1 LQVSLVRGSLEP
13 ATTLSGRGGGVMART
28 ERRMEITDGA
38 VLAALAH
45 PRRVAQLYQLKAL
58 GSRTASQCAQAL
70 GETPANCSY
79 HLRQLAKVGLVT
91 RDEAGNGRERP
102 WRSVYTGLDLHP
114 AVDDPDP
121 DVVTAARAT
130 RAALANAEIEEH
142 ARLARQYLRLE
153 QRAPREWRDAGQMA
167 SYSLRLTA
175 DELAGLARAL
185 DAAIRPYIGLTRADP
200 PADAQPVHLDLKA
213 FLRPEALT

>member
-1 LQVSLVRGSLEP
+1 
-13 ATTLSGRGGGVMART
+13 MARA
-28 ERRMEITDGA
+28 ERRMEVTDGA
-38 VLAALAH
+38 MLAALAH
-45 PRRVAQLYQLKAL
+45 PLRVALLYQLNAL

-79 HLRQLAKVGLVT
+79 HLRQLAKVGLVA
-91 RDEAGNGRERP
+91 REQAGNGRERP

-114 AVDDPDP
+114 SVDDPDP
-121 DVVTAARAT
+121 EVVTAARAT
-130 RAALANAEIEEH
+130 REALANAEIEEH

-153 QRAPREWRDAGQMA
+153 PRVPREWREAAGGA

-175 DELAGLARAL
+175 DELAGLVKAL

-200 PADAQPVHLDLKA
+200 PEGAQPVHLDLKA
-213 FLRPEALT
+213 FLRPEALA

>member
-1 LQVSLVRGSLEP
+1 
-13 ATTLSGRGGGVMART
+13 MARA
-28 ERRMEITDGA
+28 ERRMEVTDGA

-45 PRRVAQLYQLKAL
+45 PLRVALLYQLNAL

-79 HLRQLAKVGLVT
+79 HLRQLAKVGLVV
-91 RDEAGNGRERP
+91 RDEAADGRERP
-102 WRSVYTGLDLHP
+102 WRSVYTGLDLRP

-121 DVVTAARAT
+121 EVVTAARAT

-142 ARLARQYLRLE
+142 ARLAREYLRLE
-153 QRAPREWRDAGQMA
+153 QRVPKEWREAGTGA

-175 DELAGLARAL
+175 EELAGLVKTL

-200 PADAQPVHLDLKA
+200 PEDAQPVHLDLKA

>member
-1 LQVSLVRGSLEP
+1 
-13 ATTLSGRGGGVMART
+13 MARA
-28 ERRMEITDGA
+28 ERRMEVTDGE

-45 PRRVAQLYQLKAL
+45 PLRIALLYQLNAL

-91 RDEAGNGRERP
+91 RDEASNGRERP
-102 WRSVYTGLDLHP
+102 WQSVYTGLDLHP
-114 AVDDPDP
+114 PVDDPDP
-121 DVVTAARAT
+121 EVVTAARAT
-130 RAALANAEIEEH
+130 RAALANSETEEH

-153 QRAPREWRDAGQMA
+153 PRVPKEWRDAAIRA

-175 DELAGLARAL
+175 EELAALGRAL
-185 DAAIRPYIGLTRADP
+185 DAAIRPYIGLTRPDP
-200 PADAQPVHLDLKA
+200 PEGAQPVHLDLKA

>member
-1 LQVSLVRGSLEP
+1 
-13 ATTLSGRGGGVMART
+13 MARA
-28 ERRMEITDGA
+28 ERRMEVTDGA

-45 PRRVAQLYQLKAL
+45 PLRVALLYHLNAL

-79 HLRQLAKVGLVT
+79 HLRQLAKAGLVA

-102 WRSVYTGLDLHP
+102 WRSVYTGLSLRP
-114 AVDDPDP
+114 AVDDADP
-121 DVVTAARAT
+121 EVVTAARAT

-153 QRAPREWRDAGQMA
+153 PRAAKAWRDVAGVN

-175 DELAGLARAL
+175 GELAGLEAAL

-200 PADAQPVHLDLKA
+200 PEDAQPVHLDFKA
-213 FLRPEALT
+213 FLRPEALA

>member
-1 LQVSLVRGSLEP
+1 
-13 ATTLSGRGGGVMART
+13 MARA

-38 VLAALAH
+38 VLAAMAH
-45 PRRVAQLYQLKAL
+45 PLRVALLYQLYAL

-79 HLRQLAKVGLVT
+79 HLRQLAKVGLVV
-91 RDEAGNGRERP
+91 RDEADNGRERP
-102 WRSVYTGLDLHP
+102 WRSVYTGLDLRP
-114 AVDDPDP
+114 PLDDPDP
-121 DVVTAARAT
+121 EVVTAARAT

-153 QRAPREWRDAGQMA
+153 HQAPKEWREAATGA

-175 DELAGLARAL
+175 EELAALVKAL
-185 DAAIRPYIGLTRADP
+185 DTAIRPYIGLTRPDP
-200 PADAQPVHLDLKA
+200 PEGSQPVHLDLKT

>member
-1 LQVSLVRGSLEP
+1 
-13 ATTLSGRGGGVMART
+13 MARA
-28 ERRMEITDGA
+28 ERRMEVTDGA

-45 PRRVAQLYQLKAL
+45 PLRVALLYQLNAL
-58 GSRTASQCAQAL
+58 GSRTASQCAQGL

-79 HLRQLAKVGLVT
+79 HLRQLAKVGLVV
-91 RDEAGNGRERP
+91 RDEAADGRERP
-102 WRSVYTGLDLHP
+102 WRSVYTGLDLRP

-121 DVVTAARAT
+121 EVVTAARAT

-142 ARLARQYLRLE
+142 ARLAREYLRLE
-153 QRAPREWRDAGQMA
+153 QRVPKEWREAGTGA

-175 DELAGLARAL
+175 EELAGLVKTL

-200 PADAQPVHLDLKA
+200 PEDAQPVHLDLKA
-213 FLRPEALT
+213 FLRPEVLT

>member
-1 LQVSLVRGSLEP
+1 VP
-13 ATTLSGRGGGVMART
+13 RT
-28 ERRMEITDGA
+28 ERRLEITDSK

-45 PRRVAQLYQLKAL
+45 PLRVALLYQLNAL

-91 RDEAGNGRERP
+91 REEADNGRERP

-114 AVDDPDP
+114 PVDDPDP
-121 DVVTAARAT
+121 EVVTAARAV
-130 RAALANAEIEEH
+130 RASLANIEVEEH

-153 QRAPREWRDAGQMA
+153 QRADPAWREAATGA

-175 DELAGLARAL
+175 EELASLVKAL
-185 DAAIRPYIGLTRADP
+185 DALIRPYIGLTRPDP
-200 PADAQPVHLDLKA
+200 PEGSKPVHLDYKA
-213 FLRPEALT
+213 FLRPEALA

>member
-1 LQVSLVRGSLEP
+1 
-13 ATTLSGRGGGVMART
+13 MARA
-28 ERRMEITDGA
+28 ERRMEVTDGA

-45 PRRVAQLYQLKAL
+45 PLRVALLYQLNAL

-79 HLRQLAKVGLVT
+79 HLRQLAKAGLVA

-102 WRSVYTGLDLHP
+102 WRSVYTGLSLRP
-114 AVDDPDP
+114 ALDDADP
-121 DVVTAARAT
+121 EVVTAARAT
-130 RAALANAEIEEH
+130 RASVANIEIEEH

-153 QRAPREWRDAGQMA
+153 PRAAKAWRDVAGIN

-175 DELAGLARAL
+175 GELDELVQAL

-200 PADAQPVHLDLKA
+200 PEDAQPVHLDFKA
-213 FLRPEALT
+213 FLRPEALA

>member
-1 LQVSLVRGSLEP
+1 
-13 ATTLSGRGGGVMART
+13 MART
-28 ERRMEITDGA
+28 ERRMEVTDGA

-45 PRRVAQLYQLKAL
+45 PLRVALLYQLNAL

-79 HLRQLAKVGLVT
+79 HLRQLAKAGLVA

-102 WRSVYTGLDLHP
+102 WRSVYTGLSLRP
-114 AVDDPDP
+114 PVDDADP
-121 DVVTAARAT
+121 EVVTAARAT
-130 RAALANAEIEEH
+130 RASVANIEIEEH

-153 QRAPREWRDAGQMA
+153 PRAAKDWRDVAGVN

-175 DELAGLARAL
+175 GELHELVQAL

-200 PADAQPVHLDLKA
+200 PEDAQPVHLDFKA
-213 FLRPEALT
+213 FLRPEALA

>member
-1 LQVSLVRGSLEP
+1 
-13 ATTLSGRGGGVMART
+13 MARA
-28 ERRMEITDGA
+28 ERRMEVTDGA

-45 PRRVAQLYQLKAL
+45 PLRVALLYQLNAL

-79 HLRQLAKVGLVT
+79 HLRQLAKAGLVA

-102 WRSVYTGLDLHP
+102 WRSVYTGLSLRP
-114 AVDDPDP
+114 ALDDADP
-121 DVVTAARAT
+121 EVVTAARAT
-130 RAALANAEIEEH
+130 RASVANIEIEEH

-153 QRAPREWRDAGQMA
+153 PRAAKAWRDVAGVN

-175 DELAGLARAL
+175 GELDELVQAL

-200 PADAQPVHLDLKA
+200 PEDAQPVHLDFKA
-213 FLRPEALT
+213 FLRPEALA

>member
-1 LQVSLVRGSLEP
+1 
-13 ATTLSGRGGGVMART
+13 MAAA
-28 ERRMEITDGA
+28 ERRKEITDGA

-45 PRRVAQLYQLKAL
+45 PLRIALLYQLNAL

-91 RDEAGNGRERP
+91 REEAANGRERP
-102 WRSVYTGLDLHP
+102 WRPVYTGLDLHP

-121 DVVTAARAT
+121 EVVTAARAT

-153 QRAPREWRDAGQMA
+153 QRASKEWRDAGTAA

-175 DELAGLARAL
+175 EELAGLVQTL
-185 DAAIRPYIGLTRADP
+185 DAAIRPYIGLTRSDP
-200 PADAQPVHLDLKA
+200 PEDAQPVHLDFKA
-213 FLRPEALT
+213 FLRPEALA

>member
-1 LQVSLVRGSLEP
+1 
-13 ATTLSGRGGGVMART
+13 MARA
-28 ERRMEITDGA
+28 ERRMEVTDGA

-45 PRRVAQLYQLKAL
+45 PLRVALLYQLNAL

-79 HLRQLAKVGLVT
+79 HLRQLAKAGLVA

-102 WRSVYTGLDLHP
+102 WRSVYTGLSLRP
-114 AVDDPDP
+114 ALDDADP
-121 DVVTAARAT
+121 EVVTAARAT

-153 QRAPREWRDAGQMA
+153 PRAAKAWRDVAGVN

-175 DELAGLARAL
+175 GELDELVQAL
-185 DAAIRPYIGLTRADP
+185 DAVIRPYIGLTRADP
-200 PADAQPVHLDLKA
+200 PEDAQPVHLDFKA
-213 FLRPEALT
+213 FLRPEALA

>member
-1 LQVSLVRGSLEP
+1 
-13 ATTLSGRGGGVMART
+13 MART
-28 ERRMEITDGA
+28 ERRMEVTDGA
-38 VLAALAH
+38 VLAAMAH
-45 PRRVAQLYQLKAL
+45 PLRVALLYQLNAL

-79 HLRQLAKVGLVT
+79 HLRQLAKVGLVV
-91 RDEAGNGRERP
+91 RDEAADGRERP
-102 WRSVYTGLDLHP
+102 WRSVYTGLDLRP

-121 DVVTAARAT
+121 EVVTAARAT

-142 ARLARQYLRLE
+142 ARLAREYLRLE
-153 QRAPREWRDAGQMA
+153 QRVPKEWREAGTGA

-175 DELAGLARAL
+175 EELAGLVKTL

-200 PADAQPVHLDLKA
+200 PEDAQPVHLDLKA
-213 FLRPEALT
+213 FLRPEVLT

>member
-1 LQVSLVRGSLEP
+1 
-13 ATTLSGRGGGVMART
+13 MART
-28 ERRMEITDGA
+28 ERRTEVTDGA
-38 VLAALAH
+38 VLAAMAH
-45 PRRVAQLYQLKAL
+45 PLRVALLYQLNAL

-79 HLRQLAKVGLVT
+79 HLRQLAKVGLVA

-121 DVVTAARAT
+121 EVVTAARAT

-153 QRAPREWRDAGQMA
+153 PRAPRPWRETAGVN

-175 DELAGLARAL
+175 EELADLAQAL
-185 DAAIRPYIGLTRADP
+185 DRAIRPFIGLTRDDP
-200 PADAQPVHLDLKA
+200 PQEARPVHLDFKA

>member
-1 LQVSLVRGSLEP
+1 MVR
-13 ATTLSGRGGGVMART
+13 A
-28 ERRMEITDGA
+28 ERRTEITDGA

-45 PRRVAQLYQLKAL
+45 PLRVALLYQLNAL

-79 HLRQLAKVGLVT
+79 HLRQLAKAGLVA

-114 AVDDPDP
+114 PVDDPDP
-121 DVVTAARAT
+121 EVVTAARAT

-153 QRAPREWRDAGQMA
+153 PRAAKAWRDAA
-167 SYSLRLTA
+167 AVSSYSLRLTA
-175 DELAGLARAL
+175 EELAGLQQAL
-185 DAAIRPYIGLTRADP
+185 DAAIRPYIGLTRDDP
-200 PADAQPVHLDLKA
+200 PEDAQPVHLDFKA

>member
-1 LQVSLVRGSLEP
+1 MVR
-13 ATTLSGRGGGVMART
+13 A
-28 ERRMEITDGA
+28 ERRTEITDGA

-45 PRRVAQLYQLKAL
+45 PLRVALLYQLNAL

-79 HLRQLAKVGLVT
+79 HLRQLAKAGLVA

-114 AVDDPDP
+114 PVDDPDP
-121 DVVTAARAT
+121 EVVTAARAT

-153 QRAPREWRDAGQMA
+153 PRAAKAWRDAAGIS

-175 DELAGLARAL
+175 EELAGLQQAL
-185 DAAIRPYIGLTRADP
+185 DAAIRPYIGLTRDDP
-200 PADAQPVHLDLKA
+200 PEDAQPVHLDFKA

>member
-1 LQVSLVRGSLEP
+1 
-13 ATTLSGRGGGVMART
+13 MARS
-28 ERRMEITDGA
+28 ERRLEVDDGA

-45 PRRVAQLYQLKAL
+45 PLRVALLYQLNAL
-58 GSRTASQCAQAL
+58 GSRTASQCAEAL

-91 RDEAGNGRERP
+91 REEAPNGRERP
-102 WRSVYTGLDLHP
+102 WRSVYTGLSLHP
-114 AVDDPDP
+114 AVDDTDP
-121 DVVTAARAT
+121 EVVTAARAA

-153 QRAPREWRDAGQMA
+153 PRAPRPWREVAGVN

-175 DELAGLARAL
+175 EELAGLVQAL
-185 DAAIRPYIGLTRADP
+185 DAAIRPYIGMTRDDP
-200 PADAQPVHLDLKA
+200 PEGSQPVHLDFKV
-213 FLRPEALT
+213 FLRPEALS